1 MLEVFAYNAGK
12 GDCIR
17 IHYAETHNIIIDSG
31 VMRFSPNFKRIC
43 DSVIQDRET
52 LDALILTH
60 VDTDHIGGILTNLRS
75 ANYTC
80 PFNEVWM
87 NHSGRASFGD
97 RTLSVQQND
106 EVYARLLNRSINVKP
121 MYKDMHNELAG
132 AKICVFWPDKN
143 ILEDGDSRCVERNLV
158 RHTDYGLS
166 LSDLANKPLPQ
177 HDVSINN
184 KKSIVFSFENQL
196 IIWRVLSII

>member
-17 IHYAETHNIIIDSG
+17 IHYAGTHNIIIDSG

-43 DSVIQDRET
+43 DSVIQERET

-60 VDTDHIGGILTNLRS
+60 VDTDHIGGILANLRC
-75 ANYTC
+75 AHYKC

-87 NHSGRASFGD
+87 NHSGKASLGD

-106 EVYARLLNRSINVKP
+106 EVYARLLRQGMNVKP

-132 AKICVFWPDKN
+132 AKICVFWPDKD
-143 ILEDGDSRCVERNLV
+143 ILEDSDSRCVERNLV

-184 KKSIVFSFENQL
+184 KNLLNF
-196 IIWRVLSII
+196 